1 MFYGFDDNDE
11 NPRKCGLFVVQR
23 DLFRLSS
30 IAGEQREK
38 DILLEICSND
48 ADVAVKVR
56 IEKKLF
62 FFKD

>member
-1 MFYGFDDNDE
+1 MFVI
-11 NPRKCGLFVVQR
+11 RR

-38 DILLEICSND
+38 DILLEICSNN

-56 IEKKLF
+56 IVCFASKTF
-62 FFKD
+62 VIKDMNDPS